1 MDENTIGETAGR
13 IWEYL
18 RAHGGASLTSV
29 EKAAKAPK
37 NVTHMAVG
45 WLAREGKL
53 EFQEKDRTFHIS
65 LRDL

>member
-13 IWEYL
+13 IWDYL
-18 RAHGGASLTSV
+18 RANGRASVASV

-37 NVTHMAVG
+37 TVTHMAVG

-53 EFQEKDRTFHIS
+53 EFHEENRTLRIS
-65 LRDL
+65 LRES